1 MKTKKL
7 LGLFLAFILLASSL
21 VYVVSADTPP
31 EGVEITDMYSPWAAW
46 DIFMAGDIYGLGNE
60 GTYSNFRGGFTDG
73 KFLPVLESLCKKF
86 GAEVSLEV
94 TNERALTRGET
105 ISELYIV
112 ICEALGTDP
121 DMPAIGYFIDNGLIK
136 GRSSGDY
143 QLDQKC
149 TTEEMIIFSV
159 RVYEHLC
166 YELGLDSKGL
176 FWKITGEGLPNTVY
190 LLGTIHF
197 GDNSIYPFSK
207 AMMKAFDESAYLGVE
222 ANVYTMS
229 EDEISYIAQIQMIQD
244 GGTIRDYISE
254 ETYEL
259 YKEAAEGFGLS
270 AEVYD
275 YIKPWAASLF
285 IQQAILSNET
295 AANAISASLGMD
307 MFFLTKAVSFY
318 KNIVE
323 IESIKYQL
331 DLFDSFSKE
340 LQEMLLL
347 SVIAPPPAEEGE
359 DALSAEEMAE
369 LIRAFMAYMLEAIRT
384 GDADALTE
392 IIMAEID
399 YSDPLM
405 AEYNTKLIDMR
416 NATMAEAIERYL
428 ADEEA
433 EGDFFVAV
441 GAGHTVGET
450 GIVNVLRSK
459 GYTVEFLGG
468 N

>member
-73 KFLPVLESLCKKF
+73 KFLPVLESLGQKF

-112 ICEALGTDP
+112 ICEALGTEFFI
-121 DMPAIGYFIDNGLIK
+121 PAISYFIENGLIK

-222 ANVYTMS
+222 ANIYTMS

-244 GGTIRDYISE
+244 GGTIRDYLSE
-254 ETYEL
+254 ETYAL
-259 YKEAAEGFGLS
+259 YKEAAEGFGIG

-275 YIKPWAASLF
+275 YMKPWAAMLAFQGAMTSD
-285 IQQAILSNET
+285 ET
-295 AANAISASLGMD
+295 ADNATNAALGVD
-307 MFFLTKAVSFY
+307 VFFLAKAVSFY
-318 KNIVE
+318 KDIVE

-331 DLFDSFSKE
+331 DLFDSLSKE
-340 LQEMLLL
+340 LQEVLLL

-359 DALSAEEMAE
+359 EALSAEEMAE
-369 LIRAFMAYMLEAIRT
+369 FARAFMAYMLEAVKT
-384 GDADALTE
+384 GDIDALTE
-392 IIMAEID
+392 ILTASRD
-399 YSDPLM
+399 YSNPLM
-405 AEYNTKLIDMR
+405 AEYNTKFWDIRD
-416 NATMAEAIERYL
+416 AAMAEAIERYL

-450 GIVNVLRSK
+450 GIVNVLRSR

-468 N
+468 K